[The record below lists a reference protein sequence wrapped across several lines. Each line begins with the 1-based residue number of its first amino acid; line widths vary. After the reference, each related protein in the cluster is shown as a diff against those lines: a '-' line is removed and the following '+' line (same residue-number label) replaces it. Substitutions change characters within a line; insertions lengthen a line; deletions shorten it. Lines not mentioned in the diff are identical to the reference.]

1 MTKWKQQWGADR
13 HLSTAAAGAR
23 ELGDAEGGQVERALR
38 IADNAVC
45 ALARLVEVMHDKGL
59 LTDDEVVR
67 VLDLHGYDKVED

>member
-1 MTKWKQQWGADR
+1 MTKWKPHWGDR
-13 HLSTAAAGAR
+13 EFSTAGAGER

-38 IADNAVC
+38 VSDNAIC
-45 ALARLVEVMHDKGL
+45 ALARLVEVLHDKGL